1 MDTSGHGV
9 SSEKERYMRWLEM
22 EWEHRV
28 GTSREEQR
36 TAEVLEVL
44 RAMAEESGRLAVPPV
59 SEPEGSRW
67 RGIP

>member
-1 MDTSGHGV
+1 V
-9 SSEKERYMRWLEM
+9 SSEKERYLRWLEM

-28 GTSREEQR
+28 GTSRKEQR

-44 RAMAEESGRLAVPPV
+44 RAMAEESGRLAVLPRY
-59 SEPEGSRW
+59 EPEGSRW

>member
-1 MDTSGHGV
+1 
-9 SSEKERYMRWLEM
+9 MRWLEM

-44 RAMAEESGRLAVPPV
+44 RAMAEESGRLAVPPGD
-59 SEPEGSRW
+59 EPEGSRW

>member
-1 MDTSGHGV
+1 VDTSGRGV
-9 SSEKERYMRWLEM
+9 SSEKERYLRWLEM
-22 EWEHRV
+22 EWEHRM
-28 GTSREEQR
+28 GTSREEQW

-44 RAMAEESGRLAVPPV
+44 RAMAEESGCLAVPPG

>member
-1 MDTSGHGV
+1 M
-9 SSEKERYMRWLEM
+9 SSEKERYLRWLEM
-22 EWEHRV
+22 GWEHRV

-44 RAMAEESGRLAVPPV
+44 RAMAEESGRLAVLPGY
-59 SEPEGSRW
+59 EPEGSRW

>member
-1 MDTSGHGV
+1 
-9 SSEKERYMRWLEM
+9 MRWLEM
-22 EWEHRV
+22 GWEHRV

-44 RAMAEESGRLAVPPV
+44 RAMAEESGRLAVLPGY
-59 SEPEGSRW
+59 EPEGSRW